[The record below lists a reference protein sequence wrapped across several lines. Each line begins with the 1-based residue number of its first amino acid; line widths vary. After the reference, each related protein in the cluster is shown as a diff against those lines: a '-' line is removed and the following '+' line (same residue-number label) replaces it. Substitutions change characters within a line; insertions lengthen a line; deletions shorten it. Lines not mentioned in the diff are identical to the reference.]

1 MPNSMPMASVT
12 AIGQAVRLL
21 AVNLVFRLLGGT
33 KTTLTEINV
42 AMPEGVGVVGWRQQ
56 VRCHFPADSLQQ
68 SDPEVR
74 EGMFAPIT
82 THMQMKEPVR
92 TNTASPL
99 GAHHCSSFVRP
110 PGVVLLLWRVIEFTR
125 IVIAKSLIQSA
136 RNSPEA
142 GCAFRSCGDQGL
154 YLCSFDKAFMEFS
167 KQLVSTEG

>member
-21 AVNLVFRLLGGT
+21 AVNLVWSLGGT

-42 AMPEGVGVVGWRQQ
+42 AMPKGVGVVGWRQQ

-68 SDPEVR
+68 SDPEAR

-82 THMQMKEPVR
+82 THMQMNLVPIL
-92 TNTASPL
+92 A
-99 GAHHCSSFVRP
+99 
-110 PGVVLLLWRVIEFTR
+110 VLLLDHQGSCSSSGESLNSPGL
-125 IVIAKSLIQSA
+125 VIAKSLIQRA

-154 YLCSFDKAFMEFS
+154 YLCSSHKAFMEFS

>member
-42 AMPEGVGVVGWRQQ
+42 AMHEGVGVVGWRQQ

-68 SDPEVR
+68 SDPEAG

-82 THMQMKEPVR
+82 THMQMKESAR

-99 GAHHCSSFVRP
+99 GAHHCSSFARP

-125 IVIAKSLIQSA
+125 TYSKKSNTECSEQS
-136 RNSPEA
+136 
-142 GCAFRSCGDQGL
+142 
-154 YLCSFDKAFMEFS
+154 
-167 KQLVSTEG
+167 

>member
-68 SDPEVR
+68 SDPEAR

-82 THMQMKEPVR
+82 THMQMNLVPIL
-92 TNTASPL
+92 A
-99 GAHHCSSFVRP
+99 
-110 PGVVLLLWRVIEFTR
+110 VLLLDHQGSCSSSGESLNSPGL
-125 IVIAKSLIQSA
+125 IAKSLIQSA
-136 RNSPEA
+136 RNSPDA